1 MVNELDLFEVELS
14 EDELY
19 EESQIVLFGELTA
32 RGQELYE
39 SMSEMVY
46 DEVDGKWIEIHI

>member
-19 EESQIVLFGELTA
+19 EESQIVLFGELTT

>member
-19 EESQIVLFGELTA
+19 EESQIILFGELTA
-32 RGQELYE
+32 YGEELYE
-39 SMSEMVY
+39 SISEMFY
-46 DEVDGKWIEIHI
+46 DEVDGKWIIIHI